1 MKIAIIGFAALV
13 IGVGGGAFISGSK
26 VKTQILEAHTD
37 SVALA
42 DSIAD
47 AYGAGEEH
55 DSEHAADSMTTGPDS
70 TARDND
76 STAHGAESTAPDAE
90 ASDGSLLLDIG
101 ATHGGNDSAP
111 ALGDDTAAASAETG
125 TDTVVIEAA
134 AAAPRAETGTDTV
147 VIEAAAAAPRFD
159 EEGAKRLSKIFGAMD
174 ARDAS
179 KVLKEMS
186 NEEVKVILYQMSDRL
201 AAAILGQFD
210 PERAADLSRVVL
222 RGGGNDS

>member
-13 IGVGGGAFISGSK
+13 IGVGGGAFVSGSK

-70 TARDND
+70 TAHDND
-76 STAHGAESTAPDAE
+76 STAHGAESTAPGAE

-111 ALGDDTAAASAETG
+111 ALGGDTAAAS
-125 TDTVVIEAA
+125 
-134 AAAPRAETGTDTV
+134 AETGTDTV